1 MDFSNFPMDEQVCI
15 VEFGSFGYDNSQ
27 IVYKWREQSD
37 KAITIEADDLRLSQF
52 EFKYH
57 EYSSRNVSYTSG
69 NYSVLTIKFNFRRN
83 VGYFIMQT
91 YLPCM
96 MIVVLSWVA
105 FWINREAAPARISL
119 GITTV
124 LTMTTFAISSRQ
136 QIPKVSYPSAMD
148 WFVLACYFFVFFALV
163 EYAAV
168 NYFTKRSEAG
178 KAPPPQNLEA
188 PPAKRARLNS
198 GNNNQCDQQS
208 DSITQSQQQQQSH
221 QHGILSQHDFPQE
234 AREDLPPFENM
245 NSFFIRFIVC
255 LCGSVQYKTYK
266 LDHITTQ
273 FNSVSHIDELCRV
286 GFPALFMLFNLI
298 YWSIYFPRD

>member
-57 EYSSRNVSYTSG
+57 EYSSRNVSYTS
-69 NYSVLTIKFNFRRN
+69 
-83 VGYFIMQT
+83 
-91 YLPCM
+91 
-96 MIVVLSWVA
+96 
-105 FWINREAAPARISL
+105 